1 MENPKPKALLA
12 WRWVPSL
19 YFCQGLPNV
28 VVTSLSVVM
37 FKNLHVSNTDIAFY
51 TSMAYWPWV
60 IKPLWSPLIDL
71 FGKKRHWI
79 VGLQF
84 VLSLAFGLMA
94 LTIPAPDFVRF
105 ALVLLWLMAFS
116 SATHDIAADG
126 FYLLALSPDK
136 QAAFVGVRSTCFRL
150 AILTGKGG
158 LVWLAGW
165 LMGVTGNPTK
175 AWSLIFLLLATVFL
189 LAGFY
194 HRWSLPVLPAD
205 TVTKKKNRSAGDFF
219 RVFGSFFSK
228 PGIIIALCFLLTY
241 RLAEALAL
249 KLVEPFLLD
258 ARVIGGLG
266 LTNQQLGLAYGGV
279 GVIALLAGGL
289 LGGYLISRH
298 GLKRM
303 LWPMI
308 LIMHAP
314 IAVFF
319 LLAKTQPESLPLISA
334 ALAVE
339 QFGYGF
345 GFTAYMVY
353 MMMIA
358 DGEHKTAHYALC
370 TGFMAAGIMLPGLA
384 AGWIQDHLGYEKFFL
399 WVCVATIPSFIITA
413 LIKVEPAY
421 GKKP

>member
-1 MENPKPKALLA
+1 MEKSSPSLSHA

-37 FKNLHVSNTDIAFY
+37 FKNLNVSNTDIAFY

-60 IKPLWSPLIDL
+60 IKPLWSPLIEL

-105 ALVLLWLMAFS
+105 ALVILWLMAFS

-126 FYLLALSPDK
+126 FYLLALPPDR

-150 AILTGKGG
+150 AMLTGKSG
-158 LVWLAGW
+158 LVWLAGR
-165 LMGVTGNPTK
+165 LIGITSDVTR
-175 AWSLIFLLLATVFL
+175 AWSLIFWLLSACFLAATL
-189 LAGFY
+189 Y
-194 HRWSLPVLPAD
+194 HRWRLPVLAD
-205 TVTKKKNRSAGDFF
+205 DRAVQTEQRSAWDFLH
-219 RVFGSFFSK
+219 VFGKFFAK
-228 PGIIIALCFLLTY
+228 PGILIALLFLLTY

-258 ARVIGGLG
+258 PRAAGGLG
-266 LTNQQLGLAYGGV
+266 LTNEQLGLASGGV
-279 GVIALLAGGL
+279 GVIALLGGGL

-298 GLKRM
+298 GLRRM

-308 LIMHAP
+308 FVMHVP
-314 IAVFF
+314 IVIFF
-319 LLAKTQPESLPLISA
+319 LLAKAQPNSLLLISA

-345 GFTAYMVY
+345 GFTAYLVY

-358 DGEHKTAHYALC
+358 EGEHKTAHYALC
-370 TGFMAAGIMLPGLA
+370 TGFMAAGIMLPGLV
-384 AGWIQDHLGYEKFFL
+384 AGWIQDHIGYEKFFL
-399 WVCVATIPSFIITA
+399 WACAATIPSFIATA
-413 LIKVEPAY
+413 LIKVDPAF
-421 GKKP
+421 GKRA